1 MYKSFIKMKNR
12 KLVNTIIIAVA
23 LGLIAM
29 QFFLADI
36 VSSFEGSDDQAVGL
50 IEELAPNYKPWA
62 ESIWEPSGEWGET
75 LLFALQTTLGL
86 SIIVFYFIKRR
97 VRLKGDKC

>member
-1 MYKSFIKMKNR
+1 MKN
-12 KLVNTIIIAVA
+12 KKIINIIIIAVA

-36 VSSFEGSDDQAVGL
+36 VSNFAGTDDQAVG
-50 IEELAPNYKPWA
+50 IINELAPNYKPWA

-75 LLFALQTTLGL
+75 LLFAFQTTLGL
-86 SIIVFYFIKRR
+86 GVIAFYFIKRNSKQK
-97 VRLKGDKC
+97 V

>member
-1 MYKSFIKMKNR
+1 MKN
-12 KLVNTIIIAVA
+12 KKIINITIIIVA

-36 VSSFEGSDDQAVGL
+36 VAEFEGTDDQAVG
-50 IEELAPNYKPWA
+50 IINELAPNYEPWA

-75 LLFALQTTLGL
+75 LLFAFQTTLGL
-86 SIIVFYFIKRR
+86 SVIVFYFIKRNSKQK
-97 VRLKGDKC
+97 V